1 MPQPKLFKH
10 FVKKSKVV
18 EILSQSSP
26 PLPTETNPLVSQ
38 QQANIIGAQT
48 TLQARQV
55 IFRK

>member
-1 MPQPKLFKH
+1 LLIYLIRFKTRLPFLNH
-10 FVKKSKVV
+10 
-18 EILSQSSP
+18 LSQSSP

-55 IFRK
+55 ILRK

>member
-38 QQANIIGAQT
+38 
-48 TLQARQV
+48 
-55 IFRK
+55 